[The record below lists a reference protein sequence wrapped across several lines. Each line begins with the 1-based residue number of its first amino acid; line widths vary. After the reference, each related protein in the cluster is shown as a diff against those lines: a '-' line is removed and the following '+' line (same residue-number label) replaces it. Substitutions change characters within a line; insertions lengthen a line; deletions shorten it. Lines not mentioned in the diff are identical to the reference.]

1 MLEMRR
7 EFRCYDRSSDIKSRR
22 DMAYTDIKIAC
33 NIKINHIII
42 SFTDHYN
49 TIYFDR
55 FPSKDKI

>member
-7 EFRCYDRSSDIKSRR
+7 KFRCYDRSSDTKSRR
-22 DMAYTDIKIAC
+22 DMTYTDIKIAY

-49 TIYFDR
+49 IIYFDR
-55 FPSKDKI
+55 HPSKDKI